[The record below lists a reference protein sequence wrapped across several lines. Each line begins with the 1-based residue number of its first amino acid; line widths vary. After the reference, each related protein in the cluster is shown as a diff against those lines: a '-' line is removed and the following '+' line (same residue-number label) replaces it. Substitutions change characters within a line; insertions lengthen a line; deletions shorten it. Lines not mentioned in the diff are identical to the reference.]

1 MKKFKNSNGLSAL
14 VTGIITI
21 IAWIIWTVILLA
33 EISTKYTIKNGKL
46 FLSVPGKKAKLDI
59 QDIVEI
65 KELWLVNLEYKNY
78 FATGID
84 RLVII
89 TKDWKKYIVSPKYK
103 DEFVKELQKINP
115 EIKSEI

>member
-1 MKKFKNSNGLSAL
+1 MKKFKNSNGISAL

-46 FLSVPGKKAKLDI
+46 FLSVPGKKAKIDI
-59 QDIVEI
+59 QDIVE
-65 KELWLVNLEYKNY
+65 LEYKNY